1 MICAVCNKQT
11 FEGVASSVVGAPR
24 TFSGNESLS
33 SAEVTVE
40 IILTCRTC
48 GNKTD
53 GTTTSTIVCK
63 IDTSKMPYP
72 LSMYEF
78 VMQSYGDGWNER
90 ANGQRLS
97 KTQAEN
103 PSAAAGWAD
112 AQAHSI
118 KRKGKAP
125 PRGWGH
131 ARSRE
136 YLKTETACHHLKMI
150 SLSALSG

>member
-11 FEGVASSVVGAPR
+11 FDGVASSIVGAPR
-24 TFSGNESLS
+24 TFSGSESLS

-40 IILTCRTC
+40 IRFTCRTC
-48 GNKTD
+48 GNKTA
-53 GTTTSTIVCK
+53 GTETSTITCR
-63 IDTSKMPYP
+63 IDTTTTPYP

-78 VMQSYGDGWNER
+78 VRKSYGDGWNER
-90 ANGQRLS
+90 AKGRRLS
-97 KTQAEN
+97 KTQAAN

-150 SLSALSG
+150 SLSELSG